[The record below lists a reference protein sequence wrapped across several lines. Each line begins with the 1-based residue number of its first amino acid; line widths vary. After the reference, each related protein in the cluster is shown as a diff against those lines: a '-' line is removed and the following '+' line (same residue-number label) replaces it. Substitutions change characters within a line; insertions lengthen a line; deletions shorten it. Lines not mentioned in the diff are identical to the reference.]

1 MYFVTA
7 HMEYLGRWLLMF
19 TDHVTI
25 ESPESLATLMKNLTE
40 ELRLHYLPVEQH

>member
-1 MYFVTA
+1 MY
-7 HMEYLGRWLLMF
+7 

-25 ESPESLATLMKNLTE
+25 ESPETLHTIMKDLSE